1 MAQIKG
7 KQVLQGSIDADRL
20 TNATGAGSVLVSQA
34 GGDFAE
40 QAMSG
45 DITIAASGATTIGAG
60 VVSNAKI
67 ADGAVSGAKVAANGI
82 EDGKLAIS
90 DFNFDLGSASS
101 YPRIKLTGTPSQSDD
116 VASKSYVDSQVLS
129 SSAGLSPK
137 DSVHY
142 TTDST
147 LAGTYAHAS
156 GSSTITAGSN
166 GALNPVAVGA
176 TGITL
181 SVGDSVLLRGQSN
194 DYENGIYTITALG
207 DASNPYVLTRR
218 SDADSI
224 AKLAGAFVFAMEGDY
239 ADRGYL
245 CTTDD
250 SATFGTDAISFSDFS
265 ILSLEGGNGITITGN
280 TSIAANPNTSAG
292 LGVDASGI
300 KIVLPTSSG
309 LEFDGTNGLRVDAED
324 ASLALSANGV
334 KVNADNDT
342 VGLNGGSSLVAAQ
355 PVRQDLALETSSDLS
370 ASSDDQDT
378 GLTITRT
385 PAGDSGVIVAVNG
398 VGVKIGDGS
407 KTGGDCYF
415 SGDSGLTARAIS
427 AITASDKLF
436 WNGVIAGYG
445 LNGTSTTNAD
455 GVDVISFHYNA
466 LTV

>member
-7 KQVLQGSIDADRL
+7 KQIVSGSLDADRI

-40 QAMSG
+40 QEMSG

-67 ADGAVSGAKVAANGI
+67 ANGAVSGAKIAANGI
-82 EDGKLAIS
+82 ADGKLAVS

-142 TTDST
+142 TTEST

-156 GSSTITAGSN
+156 GSSTLTAGSN
-166 GALNPVAVGA
+166 GALSAAAVGA
-176 TGITL
+176 SGLTL
-181 SVGDSVLLRGQSN
+181 SAGDSVLLRGQTSAL
-194 DYENGIYTITALG
+194 ENGIYTITALG

-218 SDADSI
+218 SDANSI
-224 AKLAGAFVFAMEGDY
+224 TKLAGAFVFAMEGDH

-250 SATFGTDAISFSDFS
+250 SATFGTDAITFTDFS
-265 ILSLEGGNGITITGN
+265 ILSLEGGHGITITSN

-292 LGVDASGI
+292 LGVDSSGL

-309 LEFDGTNGLRVDAED
+309 LEFNGTNGLRVDAED
-324 ASLALSANGV
+324 ASLALSASGV
-334 KVNADNDT
+334 KVNADNET
-342 VGLNGGSSLVAAQ
+342 FGLNGGSSLVAAQ
-355 PVRQDLALETSSDLS
+355 PVRQDLALETSSDLGAGS
-370 ASSDDQDT
+370 NYQDT

-385 PAGDSGVIVAVNG
+385 PAGDSGVIVNING
-398 VGVKIGDGS
+398 LGVKIGDGS
-407 KTGGDCYF
+407 KTACDAYF
-415 SGDSGLTARAIS
+415 SGDSGSTARAIS
-427 AITASDKLF
+427 AIVASDKLF
-436 WNGVIAGYG
+436 WNGAIAGYG
-445 LNGTSTTNAD
+445 LNGSSTTNAD
-455 GVDVISFHYNA
+455 GVDIISIHYNA